1 MGTKLTKRAVDTA
14 RPGQTV
20 WDGELPGFGLRVSPK
35 GVKAY
40 VLKYRFHGRQ
50 RWYTIGQHGRP
61 APALGENNRSGDTG
75 EDAHVWTPD
84 RARRE
89 ANRLLGGISSGIDP
103 AGVRAADKAA
113 ESLKEFA
120 KRYERDHVDP
130 HTKAST
136 AKETKRILAKY
147 ILPKLGHI
155 RVKDLGRAEVAKF
168 HSDMK
173 AKPYQANRC
182 LAVISNMLAKAE
194 EWGIREDGRGACRAI
209 KKFKEA
215 KRERFLSAKEAKALA
230 DALEKAKA
238 SGTNPH
244 AIAIIRLLA
253 VTGARRNEI
262 EALQWSEVDQERGML
277 RLGDSKTGAKVIPLA
292 PAAKV
297 ILSELPKVKGSKWVF
312 PAVSGDGH
320 FQGLGKIWREVR
332 KSAGLDGVRL
342 HDLRHTFASFG
353 AAGGLSLPLIGAL
366 LGHKQ
371 AATTQR
377 YAHLADDP
385 VKRAAEQ
392 AGSAVAAAMDGHS
405 SELTSIGTDNRGASR
420 NA

>member
-1 MGTKLTKRAVDTA
+1 MGTKLTKRVVDA
-14 RPGQTV
+14 AKPGETL
-20 WDGELPGFGLRVSPK
+20 WDGDIPGFGLRVSPR

-61 APALGENNRSGDTG
+61 APALGESNRNGD
-75 EDAHVWTPD
+75 DASDRHVWTPE
-84 RARRE
+84 RARKE
-89 ANRLLGGISSGIDP
+89 ANRLLGGISSGMDP
-103 AGVRAADKAA
+103 AGVRAADRAA
-113 ESLKEFA
+113 ETLKQFA
-120 KRYERDHVDP
+120 ERYERKHVDA
-130 HTKAST
+130 HSKAST
-136 AKETKRILAKY
+136 AKETKRILSKY
-147 ILPKLGHI
+147 VLPKLGHI
-155 RVKDLGRAEVAKF
+155 RVKDLAPADVAKF
-168 HSDMK
+168 HTDMK

-182 LAVISNMLAKAE
+182 LAVISHMLSKAE
-194 EWGIREDGRGACRAI
+194 EWGIRKDARAVCRSI
-209 KKFKEA
+209 TKFKETG
-215 KRERFLSAKEAKALA
+215 RERYLSAKEAKGLA
-230 DALEKAKA
+230 EALEKAKA

-277 RLGDSKTGAKVIPLA
+277 RLADSKTGAKVIPLA
-292 PAAKV
+292 PAAQV
-297 ILSELPKVKGSKWVF
+297 ILSELPKVTGSKWVF
-312 PAVSGDGH
+312 PASSGDGH

-332 KSAGLDGVRL
+332 KSAGLEGVRL

-371 AATTQR
+371 ASTTQR

-385 VKRAAEQ
+385 VKRAADQ
-392 AGSAVAAAMDGHS
+392 AGSAVAAAM
-405 SELTSIGTDNRGASR
+405 EGALADAVPVNER
-420 NA
+420 KGG

>member
-1 MGTKLTKRAVDTA
+1 MGTKLTKRAVDA
-14 RPGQTV
+14 AKPGQTL

-61 APALGENNRSGDTG
+61 APALGENNRSADGSA
-75 EDAHVWTPD
+75 DAHVWTPD

-89 ANRLLGGISSGIDP
+89 ANRLLGGISAGTDP

-120 KRYERDHVDP
+120 KRYERDHMKP

-136 AKETKRILAKY
+136 AKETKRILDKY

-155 RVKDLGRAEVAKF
+155 RVKDLNRAEVAKF
-168 HSDMK
+168 HADMK
-173 AKPYQANRC
+173 ATPYQANRC
-182 LAVISNMLAKAE
+182 LAVVSNMLAKAD
-194 EWGIREDGRGACRAI
+194 EWGIREGGEAVCRSI
-209 KKFKEA
+209 KKFKETP
-215 KRERFLSAKEAKALA
+215 RERFLSAKEAKALA
-230 DALEKAKA
+230 DALDAAKKKGA
-238 SGTNPH
+238 NPH

-262 EALQWSEVDQERGML
+262 EALQWSEVDLERGLL
-277 RLGDSKTGAKVIPLA
+277 RLGDSKTGAKAIPLA
-292 PAAKV
+292 PAARV
-297 ILSELPKVKGSKWVF
+297 ILSELPKVAGSKWVF
-312 PAVSGDGH
+312 PAASGEGH
-320 FQGLGKIWREVR
+320 FQGVGKIWREVR
-332 KSAGLDGVRL
+332 KAAGLDGVRL

-353 AAGGLSLPLIGAL
+353 VAGGLSLPLIGAL

-385 VKRAAEQ
+385 VQRAAKQ
-392 AGSAVAAAMDGHS
+392 AGDAVAAAMGGGGAAIAMIADGS
-405 SELTSIGTDNRGASR
+405 TKRRTNG
-420 NA
+420 

>member
-1 MGTKLTKRAVDTA
+1 MGTKLTKRAVDMA

-50 RWYTIGQHGRP
+50 RWYTIGQHGRS
-61 APALGENNRSGDTG
+61 APALGDSNLSGDAG
-75 EDAHVWTPD
+75 KDAHVWTPD

-103 AGVRAADKAA
+103 AGVRASDRAA

-120 KRYERDHVDP
+120 KRYERDHVTP

-147 ILPKLGHI
+147 VLPKLGHI
-155 RVKDLGRAEVAKF
+155 RVKDLARAEVAKF
-168 HSDMK
+168 HADMK

-182 LAVISNMLAKAE
+182 LAVISNMMAKAE
-194 EWGIREDGRGACRAI
+194 EWGIREDGRAVCRSI
-209 KKFKEA
+209 TKFKEA
-215 KRERFLSAKEAKALA
+215 ARERYLTAKEAKGLA
-230 DALEKAKA
+230 DALDKAKG

-262 EALQWSEVDQERGML
+262 EALQWSEVDQERGVL
-277 RLGDSKTGAKVIPLA
+277 RLADSKTGAKVIPLA
-292 PAAKV
+292 PAAQV

-332 KSAGLDGVRL
+332 TSAGLDGVRL

-385 VKRAAEQ
+385 VKRAADQ
-392 AGSAVAAAMDGHS
+392 AGSAVAAAMGANDG
-405 SELTSIGTDNRGASR
+405 EVVAFGEANGA
-420 NA
+420 A